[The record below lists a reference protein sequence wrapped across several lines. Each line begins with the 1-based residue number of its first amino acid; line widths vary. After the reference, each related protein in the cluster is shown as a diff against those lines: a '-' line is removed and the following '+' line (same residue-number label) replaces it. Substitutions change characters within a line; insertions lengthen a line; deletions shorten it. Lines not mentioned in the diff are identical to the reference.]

1 MRQLLEA
8 ENADRIVHSI
18 AYQMRAARFPVR
30 RDLAG
35 FAFSESA
42 VDEALGPQAVVPL
55 DISTVAAI
63 PSAGFAQM
71 SSSGWLG
78 CAGSADCQVHRF
90 ARHGHAGWHAMK
102 SRAAILSWRDG
113 WAEFSGDRR
122 AKRLSGRRLSG

>member
-42 VDEALGPQAVVPL
+42 VDEALVRKQWCRLIYRPWRRSPARASPRCPL
-55 DISTVAAI
+55 
-63 PSAGFAQM
+63 PG
-71 SSSGWLG
+71 
-78 CAGSADCQVHRF
+78 
-90 ARHGHAGWHAMK
+90 
-102 SRAAILSWRDG
+102 G
-113 WAEFSGDRR
+113 WAALDLQI
-122 AKRLSGRRLSG
+122 AKSTDSPGMDMLAGMR